1 MHHVSHLLNGDK
13 RAAHEWPAGLL
24 ALDLLLEAHAD
35 AQATGADVWQF
46 AVEIDHLL
54 AFGASVG
61 QLRRWAD
68 RGLVLHGVETTQRT
82 SRVRTFDRVEHLHFS
97 RRDCFVLT
105 DDGVLKASQKV
116 AQATWVPRWDGR
128 RLYWGK
134 VIVKRFRQPATNQK
148 LILDA
153 FQELGWVREIDDP
166 LPGMPDQD
174 PRDRLRNTIL
184 ALNRNMQEPLIHFGG
199 NGTRD
204 GVRWDYAGDG
214 EAPEVPSIY
223 FTSP

>member
-1 MHHVSHLLNGDK
+1 MHHVSHLLHGTK
-13 RAAHEWPAGLL
+13 LAAYELPARLL
-24 ALDLLLEAHAD
+24 ALDLLLEALAD
-35 AQATGADVWQF
+35 AQAAGGDIWQF
-46 AVEIDHLL
+46 AVEIDRLL
-54 AFGASVG
+54 ASGATVG

-68 RGLVLHGVETTQRT
+68 RGLVLHGVETTQRRST
-82 SRVRTFDRVEHLHFS
+82 QRTFDRVEHLRFS

-105 DDGVLKASQKV
+105 AAGAVKARQRV
-116 AQATWVPRWDGR
+116 AQAAQVPHWDGR

-134 VIVKRFRQPATNQK
+134 VIVKQFRQPATNQK

-166 LPGMPDQD
+166 LPGTPDQD
-174 PRDRLRNTIL
+174 PRERLRNTIL

-204 GVRWDYAGDG
+204 GVRWDYAGAG
-214 EAPEVPSIY
+214 EVPEASSIS